1 MPRVGDKHFAYTPAG
16 KAKAKAKAKSTGQ
29 SIKYDY
35 SGPEM
40 KGTKPRNTFNRTPSA
55 GRRSY

>member
-1 MPRVGDKHFAYTPAG
+1 MPRVGGQHFAYTPEG

-40 KGTKPRNTFNRTPSA
+40 KGTKPRPSGRQPSA
-55 GRRSY
+55 SRRKAY

>member
-1 MPRVGDKHFAYTPAG
+1 MPKVGGQHFAYTPEG

-29 SIKYDY
+29 AVKYDY

-40 KGTKPRNTFNRTPSA
+40 KGNKPRVSGSRTPST
-55 GRRSY
+55 GRRTY

>member
-1 MPRVGDKHFAYTPAG
+1 MPKVGGQHFAYTPEG

-29 SIKYDY
+29 TVKYDY

-40 KGTKPRNTFNRTPSA
+40 KGTKPRASGGRTPST
-55 GRRSY
+55 GRRTY